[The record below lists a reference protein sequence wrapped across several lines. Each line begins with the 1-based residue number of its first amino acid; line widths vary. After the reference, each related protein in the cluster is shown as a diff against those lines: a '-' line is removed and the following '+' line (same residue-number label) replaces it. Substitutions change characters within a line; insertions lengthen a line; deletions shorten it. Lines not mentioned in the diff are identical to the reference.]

1 MKNNTIRIWTLIV
14 LALALLTMI
23 EPVNAQKTM
32 AVLYF
37 QNSSLFQKEEMEAL
51 SKGLADMFITEL
63 SKVEQLK
70 VIERNRLQSLI
81 EEMSLGQS
89 GVVDTETAQQVGKLL
104 GAHML
109 LLGSYVNNFGNK
121 MRIDARLVEV
131 ETGKTIKAEEITG
144 KTADLFEMV
153 QKLATKFIKGLDL
166 ALTSEDKKRLE
177 QTENESFDAA
187 LYYSRGLE
195 YQDRGDFRKAYEMYK
210 KALDFNPQYASA
222 QTRIHEI
229 KLALEKKLHK

>member
-1 MKNNTIRIWTLIV
+1 MKKINLCIWTLV
-14 LALALLTMI
+14 LLGAATWMPIQPLY
-23 EPVNAQKTM
+23 AQKTM

-37 QNSSLFQKEEMEAL
+37 QNSSLYQKEEMEAL

-70 VIERNRLQSLI
+70 VIERSRLQNLI

-89 GVVDTETAQQVGKLL
+89 GMIDGETAQQVGKLL
-104 GAHML
+104 GVKTL

-144 KTADLFEMV
+144 KASNLFEMV
-153 QKLATKFIKGLDL
+153 QKLSDKFIKGLNL
-166 ALTSEDKKRLE
+166 ALSSEDKKRLN
-177 QTENESFDAA
+177 QLENESFDAA

-195 YQDRGDFRKAYEMYK
+195 YQDRGDLRKAYEMYK
-210 KALDFNPQYASA
+210 KALEINPQYSSA
-222 QTRIHEI
+222 QTRVHEI
-229 KLALEKKLHK
+229 KQALAKKLNK